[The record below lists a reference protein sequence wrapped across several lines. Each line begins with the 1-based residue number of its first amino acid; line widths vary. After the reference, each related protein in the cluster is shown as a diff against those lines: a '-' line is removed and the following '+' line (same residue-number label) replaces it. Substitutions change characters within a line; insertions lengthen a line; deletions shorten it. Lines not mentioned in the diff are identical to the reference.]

1 MLCLYCG
8 QSLTKPPIC
17 CEDAV
22 EDYSNDLLNESS
34 EDICTDLQEEL
45 KDFEVPI
52 VKLNVDIKKTTDI
65 ENHIFYGI
73 MGFWAGMTV
82 TMLFLIWII

>member
-1 MLCLYCG
+1 
-8 QSLTKPPIC
+8 
-17 CEDAV
+17 
-22 EDYSNDLLNESS
+22 LNESS